1 MESKTIMKI
10 CYGVQGTGNGHIAR
24 ARIMA
29 QAFALRDDVTVD
41 FYFSGRDADAYFDM
55 EVFGEYRTFR
65 GLTFFTH
72 KGRVD
77 PWKTVSQNS
86 PIQAYRDIKQ
96 LDLSQYDLVLNDFEP
111 ITAWTAKRQ
120 GIKSISISHQAA
132 FQYPVPQSEKG
143 FIDQLIMKY
152 FAPCDMS
159 LGVHWYHFGSPIIPP
174 FIHEEPIIR
183 PNRESVVVY
192 LPFED
197 LAEVIDVLQ
206 PISEQDFVV
215 FHPDIKEASKQ
226 ANVSLQP
233 LSKPNFKYALQHCAG
248 VIGNGGF
255 ELSSESLRLGKKL
268 LLKPLE
274 GQFEQSSNIVTLKAL
289 GLCEDMG
296 ILSSETIEDWLSL
309 KDNPIIA
316 YPKTPE
322 VLVNWLL
329 AQDYNDTQT
338 LCQALWKQVTFPADV
353 LKRARE
359 LIY

>member
-1 MESKTIMKI
+1 MKI

-29 QAFALRDDVTVD
+29 QAFANRDDVTVD
-41 FYFSGRDADAYFDM
+41 FYFSGRDAKAYFDM
-55 EVFGEYRTFR
+55 EVFGKYCTFR

-72 KGRVD
+72 KGRVEA
-77 PWKTVSQNS
+77 WRTLTQNS
-86 PIQAYRDIKQ
+86 LAQAYRDIQQ

-111 ITAWTAKRQ
+111 ITAWAAKRQ
-120 GIKSISISHQAA
+120 GIKSISISHQAS
-132 FQYPVPQSEKG
+132 FQYHVPQSGKRVT
-143 FIDQLIMKY
+143 DQLIMKY
-152 FAPCDMS
+152 FAPCDIS
-159 LGVHWYHFGSPIIPP
+159 LGVHWYHFGAPIIPP
-174 FIHEEPIIR
+174 FIYEEPITR

-197 LAEVIDVLQ
+197 LDDVVEVLQ
-206 PISEQDFVV
+206 PISEQKFVV
-215 FHPDIKEASKQ
+215 FHPAIKTAAKKQ
-226 ANVSLQP
+226 NIILEP
-233 LSKPNFKYALQHCAG
+233 LSKPNFKHALQHCNG

-296 ILSSETIEDWLSL
+296 SLNSEIIEDWLSL
-309 KDNPIIA
+309 KDNPIITF
-316 YPKTPE
+316 PKAPDI
-322 VLVNWLL
+322 LVNWLL
-329 AQDYNDTQT
+329 AQDYKDTQK

-353 LKRARE
+353 LKRVRE
-359 LIY
+359 LTY